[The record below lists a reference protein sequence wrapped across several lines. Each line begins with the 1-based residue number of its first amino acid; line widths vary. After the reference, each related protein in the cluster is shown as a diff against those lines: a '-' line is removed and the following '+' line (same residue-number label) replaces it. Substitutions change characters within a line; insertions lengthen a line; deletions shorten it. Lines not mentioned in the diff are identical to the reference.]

1 MKCYDMEVLDAEM
14 SFFFFSQETTLGH
27 MQTLGKV
34 TIWLMI
40 QLQNGGSL
48 NLPYIEAFKLLK
60 FSDWNVKNRQNVI
73 LDNVDYLCKGIK
85 DEVLRGNIL
94 EVVLSVTIKDANTV
108 AICACVAE
116 LMI

>member
-1 MKCYDMEVLDAEM
+1 
-14 SFFFFSQETTLGH
+14 
-27 MQTLGKV
+27 
-34 TIWLMI
+34 MI

-48 NLPYIEAFKLLK
+48 NLPFIEVFKLSK
-60 FSDWNVKNRQNVI
+60 FCEWNVETRQNVI
-73 LDNVDYLCKGIK
+73 LNNVDYLCKGIK
-85 DEVLRGNIL
+85 DEALRGNIL

>member
-1 MKCYDMEVLDAEM
+1 
-14 SFFFFSQETTLGH
+14 
-27 MQTLGKV
+27 
-34 TIWLMI
+34 MI

-60 FSDWNVKNRQNVI
+60 VSDWMWKTGKTSFWIMLIIIKV
-73 LDNVDYLCKGIK
+73 GIK

>member
-1 MKCYDMEVLDAEM
+1 
-14 SFFFFSQETTLGH
+14 
-27 MQTLGKV
+27 
-34 TIWLMI
+34 MI

-48 NLPYIEAFKLLK
+48 NLPFIEAFKLLK
-60 FSDWNVKNRQNVI
+60 FKWNVKTRQNVI
-73 LDNVDYLCKGIK
+73 LNNVDYLCKGIK